1 MPIVMGMPVHTMFA
15 AVAPAV
21 DPAQVKLDLIASLD
35 GFGQVLSLQLQ
46 QVPPPPSFF
55 EKLQQFG
62 TDWSG
67 FLGLI
72 FMFALV
78 FVLWKSL
85 KLMPRTKPQQLKPET
100 SLEVG
105 WEDIAGADE
114 AKAELIEVV

>member
-1 MPIVMGMPVHTMFA
+1 MFA
-15 AVAPAV
+15 AVAPAA

-35 GFGQVLSLQLQ
+35 GFGQVLQLQLQ

-85 KLMPRTKPQQLKPET
+85 KLMPRTKPRRSSRRRT
-100 SLEVG
+100 SRS
-105 WEDIAGADE
+105 AGRTSPA
-114 AKAELIEVV
+114 LTRRRRS